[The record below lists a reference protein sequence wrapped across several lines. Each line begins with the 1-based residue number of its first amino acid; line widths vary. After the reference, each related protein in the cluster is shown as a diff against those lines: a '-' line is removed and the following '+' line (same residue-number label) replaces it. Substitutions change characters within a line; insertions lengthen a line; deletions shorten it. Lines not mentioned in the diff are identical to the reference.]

1 MREAQRRAG
10 GSCVAQLP
18 SCHEEPTSWTGKKKV
33 PELKKNFRL
42 KCKKNV
48 QKKFEDEK
56 KDVNKHVSLKLM

>member
-1 MREAQRRAG
+1 MD
-10 GSCVAQLP
+10 
-18 SCHEEPTSWTGKKKV
+18 WKKKV